1 MSLMFLLTLLDIDLL
16 IMFHGLKLEPLE
28 LVGTMSDL
36 YGIPLHSMQKLLLFS
51 KLKAFLFA
59 ASDRHV

>member
-1 MSLMFLLTLLDIDLL
+1 MFLLTLLDIDLL

-28 LVGTMSDL
+28 LQGTMLDL
-36 YGIPLHSMQKLLLFS
+36 YGILLHSMQKLLCLS

-59 ASDRHV
+59 ASDRHVYA